1 MIRVPFSSIL
11 LCSLGGHQPDFALG
25 CEHLCGGPGEVIRK
39 DWTMNLRLIKDARA
53 HFGIDENKQ
62 QVVRRQLFILTGN

>member
-1 MIRVPFSSIL
+1 MIRVPFSSIH

-25 CEHLCGGPGEVIRK
+25 CGHLCGGPGEVIRK

-53 HFGIDENKQ
+53 HLEIDGTKH
-62 QVVRRQLFILTGN
+62 TGCAQTAFHSNR